1 MLNLVPVN
9 CQKKLRMDF
18 DTDDL
23 SDEAYNAIMLEAER
37 FHHDLTLQFGL
48 LSSECT
54 DENMF
59 IDMSE
64 QLVREMLNYNDVDI
78 DDMFFGDP
86 PEKKDFH
93 QALKKILNNISKLRR
108 SS

>member
-1 MLNLVPVN
+1 MN
-9 CQKKLRMDF
+9 F

-23 SDEAYNAIMLEAER
+23 SDESYNAIMREAER

-48 LSSECT
+48 LSSECS

-59 IDMSE
+59 IEMSE
-64 QLVREMLNYNDVDI
+64 KLAKEMLTYDDADI
-78 DDMFFGDP
+78 DDMFFGNP
-86 PEKKDFH
+86 PRKKDFH
-93 QALKKILNNISKLRR
+93 EALKKILNNISKLHR

>member
-1 MLNLVPVN
+1 MN
-9 CQKKLRMDF
+9 F

-23 SDEAYNAIMLEAER
+23 SDESYNAIMVEAER

-48 LSSECT
+48 LSTECT

-59 IDMSE
+59 IEMSGK
-64 QLVREMLNYNDVDI
+64 LAKEMLTYDDAEI

-93 QALKKILNNISKLRR
+93 QALRKILNNISKLQR
-108 SS
+108 SSSND

>member
-1 MLNLVPVN
+1 MN
-9 CQKKLRMDF
+9 F

-23 SDEAYNAIMLEAER
+23 SDESYNAIMREAER

-48 LSSECT
+48 FSSECS

-59 IDMSE
+59 TEMSE
-64 QLVREMLNYNDVDI
+64 KLAKEMLTYDDADI
-78 DDMFFGDP
+78 DDIFFGNP
-86 PEKKDFH
+86 PGKKDFH
-93 QALKKILNNISKLRR
+93 EALKKILNNISKLHK

>member
-1 MLNLVPVN
+1 MS
-9 CQKKLRMDF
+9 F

-23 SDEAYNAIMLEAER
+23 SEESYNAIMVEAER

-48 LSSECT
+48 LSTECT

-59 IDMSE
+59 IEMSE
-64 QLVREMLNYNDVDI
+64 KLAREMLKYDDVDI

-93 QALKKILNNISKLRR
+93 QALKKILSNISKLKR
-108 SS
+108 SSND

>member
-1 MLNLVPVN
+1 MS
-9 CQKKLRMDF
+9 F

-23 SDEAYNAIMLEAER
+23 SDESYKAIMLEAER

-48 LSSECT
+48 LSTECT

-59 IDMSE
+59 IEMSE
-64 QLVREMLNYNDVDI
+64 KLVKEMLKYDDADI

-86 PEKKDFH
+86 PEKKGFH
-93 QALKKILNNISKLRR
+93 QALKKILSNISKLKR
-108 SS
+108 SSSND